1 MLAKWSAEKLGSRSI
16 MFEDIDE
23 DAKRRERRLEKER
36 CKDVDL
42 YDSRISGNRI
52 GIRPDPG
59 NSQKPSD
66 WDKSYDR
73 GIH

>member
-1 MLAKWSAEKLGSRSI
+1 

-23 DAKRRERRLEKER
+23 DAKKRERRLEKDR

-42 YDSRISGNRI
+42 YDSSISGNRI
-52 GIRPDPG
+52 GIRPEP
-59 NSQKPSD
+59 STSMKPSD